1 MKIISQKLD
10 RRITINAVLVHFIYK
25 SNFRIFDANMIL
37 IIKTDIPK

>member
-1 MKIISQKLD
+1 MKILSQRLE
-10 RRITINAVLVHFIYK
+10 RRINAVLIHFIYK